1 MRLILLPDIP
11 SAPHWRYYDA
21 GGAILLLPTPSPR
34 LALTGQCD
42 FHELLMEGVEILV
55 GIKPATPRRF
65 PIFNPSSF
73 TQAALMF
80 ERCT

>member
-1 MRLILLPDIP
+1 VN
-11 SAPHWRYYDA
+11 
-21 GGAILLLPTPSPR
+21 LLLPKRAPR

-42 FHELLMEGVEILV
+42 FHELLMEGVEIRV
-55 GIKPATPRRF
+55 AIKPATLLRL
-65 PIFNPSSF
+65 PIVNPSSF

>member
-11 SAPHWRYYDA
+11 SVPHWRYYDA
-21 GGAILLLPTPSPR
+21 GGAIPKPAPR
-34 LALTGQCD
+34 LALTGQFD
-42 FHELLMEGVEILV
+42 FHELLMEGVEIRV
-55 GIKPATPRRF
+55 AIKPATPRRF
-65 PIFNPSSF
+65 PIVNSCSF